1 MENKE
6 KIIETLPDIRNA
18 RIGIIYVYYERK
30 NEQKNQTNLSFFIK
44 YGLDN
49 NMWCKMNISTLFVIN
64 GHQCEVLIP
73 TKPDIYV
80 LKEDNC
86 SDWEGW
92 YNGIKYFEKIKG
104 KERGIY

>member
-1 MENKE
+1 MN
-6 KIIETLPDIRNA
+6 TLPNIRDA

-44 YGLDN
+44 YGLN
-49 NMWCKMNISTLFVIN
+49 EKLWAKLNISTLFVVN
-64 GHQCEVLIP
+64 GHQCEVQIP
-73 TKPDIYV
+73 TKPNVYL

-92 YNGIKYFEKIKG
+92 YNGIKYFEKTHTQKKKI
-104 KERGIY
+104 